1 MHVTIMQKTNFTLVS
16 KDVEI
21 LTNNI
26 MFCYYT
32 SFDLHDKV
40 VQGCPPT
47 QTPKQKFKS
56 EFWIFSSHGMGS
68 SLVSLKIIFEALR
81 FSASNFIVQS
91 LDMTQH
97 TKFSSRS

>member
-16 KDVEI
+16 KDVE
-21 LTNNI
+21 
-26 MFCYYT
+26 CYYT

-56 EFWIFSSHGMGS
+56 EFWIFSSNGMGS
-68 SLVSLKIIFEALR
+68 SLVSLKMIFEALR
-81 FSASNFIVQS
+81 FELFRFKF
-91 LDMTQH
+91 H
-97 TKFSSRS
+97 TLG